1 MVCKKDMQAGT
12 TISMKVP
19 ALIPDTESRS
29 PEVPAGRHEQD
40 RLHIVANREFGP
52 ALARL
57 ARGYEPDPNRW
68 HDLLQTIHLEVWR
81 SFATFDARC
90 SLRTWVYRV
99 AHNTALKYIVRTRNH
114 RLATVGLDD
123 IAELPDAKDTETQID
138 HERSGDRLTAL
149 ISRLRPMDRE
159 VILLYLED
167 MSAQDISQL
176 TGLSSAHVATK
187 IHRIKNLLTKLFHSG
202 VSHD

>member
-1 MVCKKDMQAGT
+1 MLAD
-12 TISMKVP
+12 
-19 ALIPDTESRS
+19 
-29 PEVPAGRHEQD
+29 
-40 RLHIVANREFGP
+40 REFGQ

-57 ARGYEPDPNRW
+57 ARGYEPDPHRW
-68 HDLLQTIHLEVWR
+68 RDLLQTIHLEVWR

-90 SLRTWVYRV
+90 SMRTWVYRV
-99 AHNTALKYIVRTRNH
+99 AHNTALKYIARTHRH
-114 RLATVGLDD
+114 RLPTVGLDD
-123 IAELPDAKDTETQID
+123 IAELPDEKDTETQID

-149 ISRLRPMDRE
+149 ISRLKPMDRE

-167 MSAQDISQL
+167 MSAQDISLL

-187 IHRIKNLLTKLFHSG
+187 IHRIKNLLTRLFRSG